1 MRDMKKIIIIGSGI
15 GGSGIGALL
24 AKNTKSE
31 IILFEKNKII
41 GGRCGS
47 YIKKDELGRE
57 WNCDVG
63 THIFGNSDKGFLGD
77 ILRECDA
84 SDKVKWAYVR
94 NPGPRI
100 NIMGNELSFSLKK
113 KGASEKKTKRKK
125 RPSKKKSFRDIITEM
140 SYEETYKYDDV
151 PLYKWLNDNRQ
162 DAFMYGLQAGLMFG
176 TPPNTTSA
184 GEFLRCSKKNA
195 ENRAFGY
202 CYGGTG
208 AIPKAYCSIIEE
220 NGGKVYSET
229 GVNKIVIE
237 NNDVKGVEV
246 GKDNKFYPADI
257 VISNA
262 DIKTTTNEL
271 VGSKYLDKEYVDC
284 VNALTWGGQV
294 CSLKLGIDIEITHH
308 KWLNYVPKMDPKMMK
323 AVSGA
328 GLDDIDPVD
337 VPEKSVLMI
346 VPISNLDP
354 ALAPEGCQNLHC
366 VTPTFGGTDLP
377 MEDRVKIAKKWEQ
390 CCLNTLLD
398 LWPEIEGHIMYQD
411 FVSDVYLEKMF
422 GKEGAGTGIGQ
433 EIGQVGKNRPKQKM
447 SINNLYLSSADAG
460 GWGVGTELAAKSA
473 LELYEKFVEEKIVET
488 K

>member
-1 MRDMKKIIIIGSGI
+1 MKKVIIIGSGI
-15 GGSGIGALL
+15 GGSGIGAML
-24 AKNTKSE
+24 AKNTQSKVVV
-31 IILFEKNKII
+31 FEKNEII

-84 SDKVKWAYVR
+84 SEKVKWAYVR

-100 NIMGNELSFSLKK
+100 NIMGQELSFSLKK
-113 KGASEKKTKRKK
+113 KGKSKKRKRRKKK
-125 RPSKKKSFRDIITEM
+125 RKSKKKSFKDLITEM
-140 SYEETYKYDDV
+140 SYEDTYQYDDV
-151 PLYKWLNDNRQ
+151 PLYKWLSDNKQ
-162 DAFMYGLQAGLMFG
+162 DTFMYGLQAGLMFG
-176 TPPNTTSA
+176 TPPTTTSA

-220 NGGKVYSET
+220 NAGTIHIKSKV
-229 GVNKIVIE
+229 NRIVIE
-237 NNDVKGVEV
+237 DNKVKGVEV
-246 GKDNKFYPADI
+246 GKDNTFHPADL

-262 DIKTTTNEL
+262 DIKTTANEL
-271 VGSKYLDKEYVDC
+271 VGSKYLDKEYINY
-284 VNALTWGGQV
+284 VNGLSWGGQV

-308 KWLNYVPKMDPKMMK
+308 KWLNYVPKMDPNMMK
-323 AVSGA
+323 AVSG
-328 GLDDIDPVD
+328 GGSLDDISPTD

-354 ALAPEGCQNLHC
+354 ALAPDGCQNLHC
-366 VTPTFGGTDLP
+366 VTPTLGGRDLP
-377 MEDRVKIAKKWEQ
+377 MEERKKISKKWEQ

-398 LWPEIEGHIMYQD
+398 LWPEIDGHIMYQD
-411 FVSDVYLEKMF
+411 FVSDVFLEKKF

-447 SINNLYLSSADAG
+447 PVDNLYLSSGDAG

-473 LELYEKFVEEKIVET
+473 LDLYDILIKEKKIDL